1 MKRAWFAAATSLA
14 LAGPALAATYGDTL
28 IAMTQMRHPALAS
41 IVIDATGKN
50 GPIRVASGKPGKA
63 VATQPLADAMGNS
76 IGTVH
81 FTFRKPSAGAT
92 APEIAAEMA
101 RRIYVADNLVE
112 ADPFVAGSARAPF
125 AQKLVDRMIDT
136 NPDLVTLA
144 MHVTLAGQ
152 STNII
157 IASNFGRIGK
167 AGDKDDLH
175 VINDRA
181 VLKEVTDGG
190 RRLAVTLPMYDRAG
204 AVIGAL
210 STSFSMR
217 PGEDPAEAEAR
228 AVMVRNALAAATPSL
243 AILTASRWPKL

>member
-28 IAMTQMRHPALAS
+28 IAVTQMRHPALAS

-112 ADPFVAGSARAPF
+112 ADPFV